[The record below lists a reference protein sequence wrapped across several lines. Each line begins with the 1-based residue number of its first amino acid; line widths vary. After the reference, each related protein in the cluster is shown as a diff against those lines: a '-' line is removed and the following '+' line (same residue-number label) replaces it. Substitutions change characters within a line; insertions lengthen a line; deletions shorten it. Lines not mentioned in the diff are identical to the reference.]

1 MSAGDGVGA
10 DDLLDRARRA
20 FAGRSWGEAHRLLTA
35 AEREGP
41 LGAADLERLATAAY
55 LVGEDAA
62 STDAWS
68 RAFSAAARAGDV
80 ATAARCGF
88 WAGFLLVLRGAT
100 AQGGGWLARAQ
111 RLVDDADLDCAA
123 RGLLLVPV
131 GVDRLDAGDPGGAL
145 EAFARA
151 RAIGV
156 AVDDPDL
163 VALGTL
169 GSGQAL
175 LRREQTNAG
184 VALLDEVLVAV
195 TADEVSPIVAGIV
208 YCAAVE
214 AYQEIFD
221 LRRAR
226 EWTEALGDWCAAQPD
241 LVPYRGQCL
250 VHRSE
255 ILQRHG
261 AWGEAMAEVAQA
273 VSRLSSPTPHPAV
286 GTAFYQQAELHRLRG
301 DVQAAEEAYRRA
313 DEWGRSP
320 QPGLALLRLAQGDVD
335 AAAAAIRQAVGDRV
349 DRITQ
354 TGVLAA
360 WAEIALAAGDLREAR
375 RAADVLGDVA
385 TRLHAP
391 PLGAMAAQ
399 AAASV
404 HLAEGDSAAA
414 VGAARAALTAW
425 QEVDAPYEA
434 ARSRVLLARACRARG
449 DHDTAAME
457 LDIAREVFARLGA
470 VPDVAAVEALSGAA
484 RGPASGLSGAGR
496 ASAAGLTA
504 RELEVLALTATG
516 RTNREIA
523 AELVISEHT
532 VRRHL
537 QNIFSKLGVSSR
549 TGATAYAY
557 EHGLL

>member
-1 MSAGDGVGA
+1 MAQ
-10 DDLLDRARRA
+10 
-20 FAGRSWGEAHRLLTA
+20 TA
-35 AEREGP
+35 AIDQGREAFDRQKWKRACELLSIADRELALEP
-41 LGAADLERLATAAY
+41 ADLERFAA
-55 LVGEDAA
+55 AA
-62 STDAWS
+62 WLIGDES
-68 RAFSAAARAGDV
+68 RATRTWVRAHHALVDRGHVERAARS
-80 ATAARCGF
+80 GF
-88 WAGFLLVLRGAT
+88 WLALQMLLAGELAP
-100 AQGGGWLARAQ
+100 ANAWLARSQRLLERREAACVERGYGFVVTGLLAMGSGDLDSAGDAFDEATALAQ
-111 RLVDDADLDCAA
+111 RF
-123 RGLLLVPV
+123 G
-131 GVDRLDAGDPGGAL
+131 
-145 EAFARA
+145 
-151 RAIGV
+151 
-156 AVDDPDL
+156 DPDL
-163 VALGTL
+163 LALGLLSRGQTL
-169 GSGQAL
+169 IQS
-175 LRREQTNAG
+175 RRPAEGLAR
-184 VALLDEVLVAV
+184 LDEAMLAV
-195 TADEVSPIVAGIV
+195 TAGEVSPILAGIV
-208 YCAAVE
+208 YCAVILAC
-214 AYQEIFD
+214 QRIFD

-226 EWTEALGDWCAAQPD
+226 EWTRQFDGWCGAQPD
-241 LVPYRGQCL
+241 LVPYRGRCL

-255 ILQRHG
+255 ILQFEG
-261 AWGEAMAEVAQA
+261 DWPEALAEATRARVHLARRSEA
-273 VSRLSSPTPHPAV
+273 VV
-286 GTAFYQQAELHRLRG
+286 GRACYQQAELHRLRG

-434 ARSRVLLARACRARG
+434 ARSRVLLARVCRARG